1 MKLSTRVRYGMRAMV
16 ELAINPKEGP
26 MPLRKLAQKQQ
37 ISMKYL
43 EQLAA
48 SLKIAGLVDST
59 RGAEGGYQL
68 ARKPEDISAWDV
80 YKALDIT
87 TAPTDCLNNECH
99 REKICACRNLW
110 YDLDQAISDILKT
123 YNLKKLAHSEKALLS
138 GLEDDFESG
147 CGKPKKM
154 RR

>member
-16 ELAINPKEGP
+16 ELAKNPKDGP

-43 EQLAA
+43 EQVAA
-48 SLKIAGLVDST
+48 SLKIAGLIEST
-59 RGAEGGYQL
+59 RGAEGGYKL
-68 ARKPEDISAWDV
+68 AKKPDEITAWDV
-80 YKALDIT
+80 YCALDIA
-87 TAPTDCLNNECH
+87 TAPTDCLNTECH
-99 REKICACRNLW
+99 RESVCACRHLW
-110 YDLDQAISDILKT
+110 DDLNNAIANILKR

-138 GLEDDFESG
+138 GREEEIEAG
-147 CGKPKKM
+147 CGKPRKK

>member
-16 ELAINPKEGP
+16 ELAKNPKDGP
-26 MPLRKLAQKQQ
+26 LPLRKLAQKQQ

-48 SLKIAGLVDST
+48 SLKIAGLIEST
-59 RGAEGGYQL
+59 RGAEGGYRL
-68 ARKPEDISAWDV
+68 ARNPDEISAWDI
-80 YKALDIT
+80 YSALDT
-87 TAPTDCLNNECH
+87 TTTPTDCLNIECH

-110 YDLDQAISDILKT
+110 GDLNNAIEDILKT
-123 YNLKKLAHSEKALLS
+123 YNLKKLAHSEKALLGS
-138 GLEDDFESG
+138 RAEEIEAG
-147 CGKPKKM
+147 CGNPPKK

>member
-16 ELAINPKEGP
+16 ELAKNPKDGP

-59 RGAEGGYQL
+59 RGAEGGYRL
-68 ARKPEDISAWDV
+68 AKKPEDISAWDV
-80 YKALDIT
+80 YKALDVS
-87 TAPTDCLNNECH
+87 TAPTDCLNHECH

-110 YDLDQAISDILKT
+110 YDLNKAIATILKT

-138 GLEDDFESG
+138 GLEVDFEAG